1 MSLPCLRLNVEKL
14 CTIQHALILSLHHL
28 SPLWSGFLQVHLSD
42 HPSIRLWCGSDKLS
56 IGQRNSNRLRSEERR
71 VGKEGRCGWSE
82 EDRKEKVRVETWLGR
97 RRQRN

>member
-1 MSLPCLRLNVEKL
+1 LSFHVLPVPAGHRLSLTTLFRSVLPEVMSLPCLRLNVEKL

-56 IGQRNSNRLRSEERR
+56 IGQRNSNRLLWEFLS
-71 VGKEGRCGWSE
+71 
-82 EDRKEKVRVETWLGR
+82 LF
-97 RRQRN
+97 